1 RNLEDVGDVAGGRAL
16 LRQMHV
22 GENGQPG
29 GRSNPIERGESLV
42 QSRSTMRAGVR
53 AIGFVEAGLIDD
65 ATWNALGQL
74 REMFGDR
81 QIQRVILEDA
91 RAGDQKEG
99 VTAKVRRH
107 VSRRPPPTILESTSG

>member
-1 RNLEDVGDVAGGRAL
+1 
-16 LRQMHV
+16 
-22 GENGQPG
+22 
-29 GRSNPIERGESLV
+29 
-42 QSRSTMRAGVR
+42 MRAGVR

-99 VTAKVRRH
+99 VTAKV
-107 VSRRPPPTILESTSG
+107 